1 MHWYVQEYRHEH
13 NDIFWIRD
21 EVSSLLGSAK
31 NTKFS
36 DDMNHLTIG
45 CQHVL
50 CLFDFI

>member
-13 NDIFWIRD
+13 DDIFR
-21 EVSSLLGSAK
+21 SFFLLGTAK
-31 NTKFS
+31 NTQFS

-45 CQHVL
+45 WQHVGLL